1 MKKSLFIIAAMVV
14 TGFMLQAGQVKAQSS
29 DEKMQ
34 KNIEKA
40 LQAQEE
46 EIKKQEALVK
56 TYERQVSVGFAYPE
70 ISTYDFPEPPPL
82 PSLSYVVK
90 SSEKSFKLSLRK
102 KFDGES
108 ITKKTSFTIDKDQKR
123 LKLNAHGSFKE
134 GLLSVKFSLPSGKLF
149 KEIIFDPSADVDW
162 SQSIKIEEDSS
173 IYKGQWH
180 VEIKAVKA
188 KGTYVVD
195 ISSY

>member
-14 TGFMLQAGQVKAQSS
+14 TGFMLQAGQLKAQELSNK
-29 DEKMQ
+29 EQ
-34 KNIEKA
+34 KA
-40 LQAQEE
+40 LQEE
-46 EIKKQEALVK
+46 VAKIQKEQFQKQEKLMKA
-56 TYERQVSVGFAYPE
+56 YEKEINMRWATPE
-70 ISTYDFPEPPPL
+70 ISYDFPTPPP
-82 PSLSYVVK
+82 PFVY

-162 SQSIKIEEDSS
+162 SQSIKIEENSS

-195 ISSY
+195 ISIY

>member
-14 TGFMLQAGQVKAQSS
+14 AGFMLQAGQVKAQSS
-29 DEKMQ
+29 DEKML
-34 KNIEKA
+34 KEIEKA
-40 LQAQEE
+40 IKVQEE
-46 EIKKQEALVK
+46 EISKQEALVR
-56 TYERQVSVGFAYPE
+56 TYERDIDMRWAMPE
-70 ISTYDFPEPPPL
+70 ISYDFPTPPP
-82 PSLSYVVK
+82 PFIY

-134 GLLSVKFSLPSGKLF
+134 GLLSVKFSLPSGKVF

-162 SQSIKIEEDSS
+162 SQSISIEEDSS
-173 IYKGQWH
+173 IYKGQWN

-195 ISSY
+195 ISGY

>member
-29 DEKMQ
+29 DKKKLQ
-34 KNIEKA
+34 QVEKA
-40 LQAQEE
+40 LQVQEE
-46 EIKKQEALVK
+46 EISKQEALVRA
-56 TYERQVSVGFAYPE
+56 YERDIDMRWAMPE
-70 ISTYDFPEPPPL
+70 ISYDFPTPPP
-82 PSLSYVVK
+82 PFIY

-108 ITKKTSFTIDKDQKR
+108 ITKKTNFTIDKDQKR

-134 GLLSVKFSLPSGKLF
+134 GLLSVKFSLPSGKVF

-173 IYKGQWH
+173 IYKGQWN

-195 ISSY
+195 ISGY

>member
-14 TGFMLQAGQVKAQSS
+14 TGFMLQAGQVKAQSAG
-29 DEKMQ
+29 EKIQ
-34 KNIEKA
+34 KDQEKA
-40 LQAQEE
+40 LRAQEK
-46 EIKKQEALVK
+46 EIKKQEALVRA
-56 TYERQVSVGFAYPE
+56 YEKQIDIRVAYPE
-70 ISTYDFPEPPPL
+70 ISYYDIPEPPPL
-82 PSLSYVVK
+82 PSLSYVVN

-134 GLLSVKFSLPSGKLF
+134 GQLSIKFSLPSGKLF
-149 KEIIFDPSADVDW
+149 KEITFDPSADIDW

-188 KGTYVVD
+188 KGTYIVD

>member
-14 TGFMLQAGQVKAQSS
+14 TGFLLQAGQAKAQSS
-29 DEKMQ
+29 DEKIQ
-34 KNIEKA
+34 QQVEKA

-46 EIKKQEALVK
+46 EISKQEALVRA
-56 TYERQVSVGFAYPE
+56 YERDIDMRWAMPE
-70 ISTYDFPEPPPL
+70 ISYDFPTPPP
-82 PSLSYVVK
+82 PPFVYG
-90 SSEKSFKLSLRK
+90 SEKSFKLSLRK

-108 ITKKTSFTIDKDQKR
+108 ITKKTNFMIDKDQKR

-134 GLLSVKFSLPSGKLF
+134 GLLSVKFSLPSGKVF

-162 SQSIKIEEDSS
+162 AQSIIIEEDSS
-173 IYKGQWH
+173 IYKGQWN

-195 ISSY
+195 ISGY